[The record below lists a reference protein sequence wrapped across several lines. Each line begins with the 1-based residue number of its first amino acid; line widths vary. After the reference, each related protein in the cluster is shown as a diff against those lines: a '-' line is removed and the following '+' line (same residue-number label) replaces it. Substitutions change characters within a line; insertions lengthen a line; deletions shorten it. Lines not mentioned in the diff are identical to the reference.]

1 MNKIPLS
8 LSALKSPN
16 KIYKSDFKIN
26 SLNLSSCAFLFYILY
41 VIIVVAV
48 QKLLQCFLF
57 DFRRFFFFLQW
68 KQNYFISFFWM
79 FLLLSLDFYCVWVWL
94 PAESIMVDD
103 VDDEDND
110 VDDDDGKSIE
120 TKSTIATSSPS
131 FVNQYSLLH
140 ILHIK

>member
-26 SLNLSSCAFLFYILY
+26 SLNLSSCAFLFHILY

-57 DFRRFFFFLQW
+57 DFRRFFFFAMKTKLF
-68 KQNYFISFFWM
+68 YFILLYVFIVVAG
-79 FLLLSLDFYCVWVWL
+79 FLLCVSM
-94 PAESIMVDD
+94 ASGREHH
-103 VDDEDND
+103 
-110 VDDDDGKSIE
+110 G
-120 TKSTIATSSPS
+120 
-131 FVNQYSLLH
+131 
-140 ILHIK
+140 